1 MPDRLAR
8 RDVTDDI
15 AGKTAANGVDCTV
28 SELDDCPPSG
38 LERHAPS
45 GLGENRIEATN
56 RRLGASPRDT
66 LDKAR
71 ETVEPW
77 VERKNPDELEDA
89 AECRQR
95 QDTVGIIEL
104 ITCPARG
111 CGERSE
117 QQNPD
122 DADRYVVDD
131 MRQCRAPHR

>member
-8 RDVTDDI
+8 RDVTHDI
-15 AGKTAANGVDCTV
+15 AGKTAANGVACTV

-77 VERKNPDELEDA
+77 VERKNPDELKILLNA
-89 AECRQR
+89 ASAN
-95 QDTVGIIEL
+95 TPLG
-104 ITCPARG
+104 
-111 CGERSE
+111 SS
-117 QQNPD
+117 N
-122 DADRYVVDD
+122 
-131 MRQCRAPHR
+131 